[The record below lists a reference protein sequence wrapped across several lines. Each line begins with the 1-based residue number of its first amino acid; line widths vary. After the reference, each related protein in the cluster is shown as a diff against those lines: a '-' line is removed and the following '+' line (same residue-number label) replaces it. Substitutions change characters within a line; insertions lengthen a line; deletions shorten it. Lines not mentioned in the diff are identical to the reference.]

1 MQSKKSQP
9 CRFSFAGVFIVGIA
23 LLVITVTYYEQNEAG
38 DDREARNR
46 RISAEL
52 IRFQK

>member
-1 MQSKKSQP
+1 MVPKKPKP
-9 CRFSFAGVFIVGIA
+9 CRFAFAGVFLVGLA
-23 LLVITVTYYEQNEAG
+23 LLVITVKYYARNEPG
-38 DDREARNR
+38 DDREARGR